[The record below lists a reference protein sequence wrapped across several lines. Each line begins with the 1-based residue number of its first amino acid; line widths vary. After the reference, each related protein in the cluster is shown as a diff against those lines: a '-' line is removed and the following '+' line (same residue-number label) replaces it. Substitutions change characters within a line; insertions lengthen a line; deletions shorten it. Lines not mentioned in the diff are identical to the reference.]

1 MKTLPT
7 SLRIGV
13 VRGGPSLEYDVS
25 LKTGANVLKHL
36 SETHTPIDIFIS
48 KDGKWHVNGV
58 EKTPERILKNV
69 DVVFNALH
77 GAYGEDGGVQ
87 EVLNHLG
94 VPYTGSGRFE
104 SAVAMNKWVTK
115 EMAQEVGIKTPI
127 GMLVR
132 QTDSLSQKAKEIF
145 LAMPHP
151 LIVKPRDSGSS
162 IGLKKVDSYSELLSA
177 LEEVLSEHKAAVVE
191 EYIVGKEATC
201 GVIDNFRGKQ
211 IYTLPPLEIVPP
223 TGKLF
228 DYDSKY
234 DGSSK
239 EICPGNFTAEEK
251 KTIEKFSALIHKRLG
266 LSHYSRSDFIVSPR
280 RGVYFLEVNT
290 LPGLTSES
298 LLSKSLE
305 AVGVSV
311 KDFLQHTLHMAHK
324 TGAWI

>member
-13 VRGGPSLEYDVS
+13 LRGGPSFEYDVS
-25 LKTGANVLKHL
+25 LQTGANVLKHL
-36 SETHTPIDIFIS
+36 SETHTPVDIFIS
-48 KDGKWHVNGV
+48 KDGKWHVQGV
-58 EKTPERILKNV
+58 EKAPERILKNV

-77 GAYGEDGGVQ
+77 GAYGEDGQVQ
-87 EVLNHLG
+87 EVLSRHG
-94 VPYTGSGRFE
+94 TPHTGSGRYE

-127 GMLVR
+127 SMLVR
-132 QTDSLSQKAKEIF
+132 QTDHLSSKAKEIF
-145 LAMPHP
+145 SSMPHP
-151 LIVKPRDSGSS
+151 LIVKPRDGGSCV
-162 IGLKKVDSYSELLSA
+162 GVTKVDSYSELLSA
-177 LEEVLSEHKAAVVE
+177 LEEVLVLHKSAVVE

-201 GVIDNFRGKQ
+201 GVIDNFRGKEV
-211 IYTLPPLEIVPP
+211 YTLPPLEIVPP

-228 DYDSKY
+228 DYGSRH

-239 EICPGNFTAEEK
+239 EVCPGNFTAEEK

-266 LSHYSRSDFIVSPR
+266 LSHYSQSDFIVSPK

-290 LPGLTSES
+290 LPRLTHEAH
-298 LLSKSLE
+298 LPKSLQ

-311 KDFLQHTLHMAHK
+311 KDFFHHVLRLAHK
-324 TGAWI
+324 TGVWI

>member
-1 MKTLPT
+1 MHNLPS

-13 VRGGPSLEYDVS
+13 LRGGPSKEYDVS
-25 LKTGANVLKHL
+25 LKSGANVLKHL
-36 SETHTPIDIFIS
+36 SETHRPVDIFIS

-58 EKTPERILKNV
+58 EKSPERILKNV

-77 GAYGEDGGVQ
+77 GAYGEDGQVQ
-87 EVLNHLG
+87 EVLNHHG
-94 VPYTGSGRFE
+94 VPYTGSGRYE

-115 EMAQEVGIKTPI
+115 EIAQEVGIKTPLA
-127 GMLVR
+127 MLVR
-132 QTDSLSQKAKEIF
+132 QTDYLSDKAKDIF
-145 LAMPHP
+145 SSMPHP
-151 LIVKPRDSGSS
+151 LIVKPRDGGSS
-162 IGLKKVDSYSELLSA
+162 IGLKKVDSYLELLTA
-177 LEEVLSEHKAAVVE
+177 LEEVLAEHKSAIVE

-201 GVIDNFRGKQ
+201 GVLDNFRGKDV
-211 IYTLPPLEIVPP
+211 YTLPPLEIVPP

-266 LSHYSRSDFIVSPR
+266 LSHYSRSDFVVSPK

-298 LLSKSLE
+298 LLPKSLQ

-311 KDFLQHTLHMAHK
+311 KDFLHHTLHLAHK
-324 TGAWI
+324 TGVWI